1 MKPTLKIALI
11 GEGKNDV
18 GVAGRLDWKEGT
30 VQAYVRRFLG
40 EDYLLEFTPLAVS
53 KEETRNEKGL
63 KGGRYR
69 KYQIRG
75 VAKKLWRFVKK
86 YGKNSDFDLLIFFS
100 DTDKSTGT
108 RASEKEALKKY
119 NDVVSNIETGGNLIT
134 DVMPDIKFIPMIP
147 LRILECWL
155 LGDAAGFQNLGCQTK
170 SKTLPPKPEFV
181 WGSRSN
187 PNSNYPKN
195 YLKRVLENC
204 NLNNDTETFCAL
216 VENQDFES
224 LSQTCPISFRP
235 FFDEMVSLD
244 LS

>member
-18 GVAGRLDWKEGT
+18 GVAGEFDWKEGT
-30 VQAYVRRFLG
+30 VQAYLRRFLG

-69 KYQIRG
+69 KYQVRG
-75 VAKKLWRFVKK
+75 VAKELWRFVNK

-100 DTDKSTGT
+100 DSDKTTGM

-119 NDVVSNIETGGNLIT
+119 KDVVSNIETGENLIT

-155 LGDAAGFQNLGCQTK
+155 LGDAVGFQTLDCQTQN
-170 SKTLPPKPEFV
+170 TLPQKAEFV
-181 WGSRSN
+181 WGDKYD

-195 YLKRVLENC
+195 YLKRVLDNC
-204 NLNNDTETFCAL
+204 NLSNDTETLCAL
-216 VENQDFES
+216 VENQDFEN
-224 LSQTCPISFRP
+224 LSQTCPVSFRP
-235 FFDEMVSLD
+235 FFVEMVNLD